1 MSKITETNMPF
12 TTAEAIAREHLGI
25 ETLRER
31 KSDRL
36 DFHDCGVLSIRAALV
51 AAYEAGRSN
60 GRINGRAKLLTAAK
74 QALRDAEMNE
84 GHEVL
89 YSTTLTLRS
98 AIEAAKE

>member
-1 MSKITETNMPF
+1 METNMPF
-12 TTAEAIAREHLGI
+12 DAAEAIAREHLRIG
-25 ETLRER
+25 TLRPR
-31 KSDRL
+31 NRDSL
-36 DFHDCGVLSIRAALV
+36 DFHDCGVVSILKALQ

-60 GRINGRAKLLTAAK
+60 GKVNGRAKLLAAAK
-74 QALRDAEMNE
+74 RALRDAEMNE